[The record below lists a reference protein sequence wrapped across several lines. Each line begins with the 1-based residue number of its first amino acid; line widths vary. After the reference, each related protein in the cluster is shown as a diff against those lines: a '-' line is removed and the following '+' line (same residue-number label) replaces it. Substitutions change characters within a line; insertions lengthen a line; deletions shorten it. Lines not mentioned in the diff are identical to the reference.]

1 VLPYKRTEKNLTTS
15 GDKMTLKQVKSLK
28 VGDVVRC
35 LWNHPSGKTI
45 DKVETVTTTWGVDVA
60 MGVPS
65 ATLET
70 LYITPYNHKH
80 FTIVSQ

>member
-1 VLPYKRTEKNLTTS
+1 
-15 GDKMTLKQVKSLK
+15 MTLKQVKSLK

-45 DKVETVTTTWGVDVA
+45 DKVETVTVVWSSEVP

-70 LYITPYNHKH
+70 LYVTPYNHKH
-80 FTIVSQ
+80 FTIVSKSSETK